1 MQNRFPRR
9 VTPEEK
15 EEVLQF
21 FSDRFGIPSEVFS
34 PYEILRG
41 VSNFWLYPKTEFLQT
56 LSKLQAQTVGLLFLR
71 RVSHYLKPTS
81 AFLQRF
87 GYLATKNIVTLDQET
102 LIKLKENRKVPIE
115 LPIEPGYVILKDENW
130 ILGCGLYI
138 SGKLISYLEEKVL
151 RTL

>member
-87 GYLATKNIVTLDQET
+87 GYLATKNIVTLDQKT